1 MQSNYILF
9 CLCRG
14 GEAEALKCLIW
25 ETVNR
30 IYANLMIPAIT
41 GGSTSHFQ
49 AAEILLQFLSL
60 RWVFSPFAS
69 SIHRLLLSRPALVDP
84 MMRPEFWL
92 KAMPMGLLATPCFD
106 VLGQDAMKS
115 APAPRPAITNLFPPS
130 LIFWWSFANTNV
142 SAQLLPN

>member
-69 SIHRLLLSRPALVDP
+69 SIHRLLLSRPVLVDP

-92 KAMPMGLLATPCFD
+92 KGDADGLAGDPVLRCFGARCNEICPSASLCD
-106 VLGQDAMKS
+106 NKPFPSQPHLLVELCKHKCLCP
-115 APAPRPAITNLFPPS
+115 APA
-130 LIFWWSFANTNV
+130 
-142 SAQLLPN
+142 